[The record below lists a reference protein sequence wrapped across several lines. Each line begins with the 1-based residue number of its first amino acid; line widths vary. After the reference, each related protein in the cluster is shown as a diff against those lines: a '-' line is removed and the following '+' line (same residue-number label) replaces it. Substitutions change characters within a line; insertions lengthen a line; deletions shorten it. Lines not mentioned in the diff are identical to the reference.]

1 MTIEPETPKLE
12 NNIAQTVTAMREPPG
27 RLGAIVRRL
36 KQMPPSPPPLV
47 VRVASRS
54 GEGSE

>member
-1 MTIEPETPKLE
+1 MTIELETPKPE
-12 NNIAQTVTAMREPPG
+12 DNIAPTVTAMREPPG

-47 VRVASRS
+47 ARVASCS
-54 GEGSE
+54 GEGGE